1 MLISL
6 YIKNFILID
15 FLEIN
20 FKKGL
25 TSIVGETG
33 AGKSI
38 ILKALLSIFAK
49 KASSSVVKD
58 QSKATSITVEFD
70 ISNDEYVINYLFE
83 KGFLNNNEKTL
94 IIRKVISFDSKN
106 KIFINDQPTT
116 IDNIKAIEK
125 HLCEIC
131 SQHNQVKLLDSG
143 SHVEI
148 LDNYINSS
156 SKLNNIKNIY
166 QKILLLKKEFNE
178 LQNNIQKNEYEKAY
192 LLNKIKELEELNI
205 SENESEELSI
215 KRKNLLE
222 SSKILDISQS
232 ISKKLIAGD
241 SNIISELWLIQ
252 KQLNKYANV
261 FIPYNKNLESI
272 ILELE
277 TFNNELTT
285 ISQNLIDDTENI
297 EEIEG
302 RYFKIKEAEKKY
314 KADSSQFYSI
324 IELSKTRLQALEDET
339 FNLEQAE
346 KNIAN
351 LKKDYFKYA
360 KELSDM
366 RKQASQ
372 KLREKLIAIT
382 KNLNME
388 QLDLKIDIVT
398 TELITPKGID
408 IVQILIK
415 TNPEQNFESIDKI
428 ASGGEIS
435 RIMLALKLVSSS
447 HYDNKTIIF
456 DEIDSGTGGK
466 TAKMIG
472 INLKELSKNMQVIL
486 ITHQP
491 QIAAISDNI
500 FKVTKEFESNKT
512 VLNAR
517 YLQKHE
523 IESEISYMISGE
535 KYDKKAKNT
544 TQTLLLKGQM

>member
-1 MLISL
+1 MLVSL

-58 QSKATSITVEFD
+58 QSKTTSITVEFD

-143 SHVEI
+143 SHIEI

-166 QKILLLKKEFNE
+166 QKILFLKKELNE

-192 LLNKIKELEELNI
+192 LLNKIKELKELNI
-205 SENESEELSI
+205 SENELEELSV

-222 SSKILDISQS
+222 CSKILDISQLV
-232 ISKKLIAGD
+232 SKKLIEGD
-241 SNIISELWLIQ
+241 SNIISELWLIH
-252 KQLNKYANV
+252 KQLNRYADV
-261 FIPYNKNLESI
+261 FIPHDKNLESI

-302 RYFKIKEAEKKY
+302 RYFKIKEAEKK
-314 KADSSQFYSI
+314 I
-324 IELSKTRLQALEDET
+324 
-339 FNLEQAE
+339 
-346 KNIAN
+346 
-351 LKKDYFKYA
+351 
-360 KELSDM
+360 
-366 RKQASQ
+366 
-372 KLREKLIAIT
+372 
-382 KNLNME
+382 
-388 QLDLKIDIVT
+388 
-398 TELITPKGID
+398 
-408 IVQILIK
+408 
-415 TNPEQNFESIDKI
+415 
-428 ASGGEIS
+428 
-435 RIMLALKLVSSS
+435 
-447 HYDNKTIIF
+447 
-456 DEIDSGTGGK
+456 
-466 TAKMIG
+466 
-472 INLKELSKNMQVIL
+472 
-486 ITHQP
+486 
-491 QIAAISDNI
+491 
-500 FKVTKEFESNKT
+500 
-512 VLNAR
+512 
-517 YLQKHE
+517 
-523 IESEISYMISGE
+523 
-535 KYDKKAKNT
+535 
-544 TQTLLLKGQM
+544 